1 MLCRVLLSSVLN
13 HLQSKRM
20 QGSPGVHGVGGEC
33 LYCQVAVFRVMSTDG
48 ISSSGYRC
56 LTDKM
61 QEGRQ
66 ESEMSYSINFPST
79 FVSDYKFLLDSGV
92 STICIISGS
101 AIRTEF
107 GKTDYILIPPNAD
120 IHFVASRENRRRQL
134 VQTTGNRTV
143 LIVRVTAPGS
153 AQSNTRASLANAAF
167 GSGGQQNSFAA
178 QYSACSARKLQ
189 FVAAS
194 GFESMITNGVI
205 DLALPAPVNGI
216 YTSSLA
222 NDMISSIKN
231 TLGVTNLGT
240 TFSNIMFC
248 MPIGT
253 ISRANNSTNWVSST
267 TILGQYSYY
276 NQNFCTS
283 LSAKMHEI
291 GHNLGLQ
298 HSSEDVYEYGDQS
311 CMMGSSYSGTG
322 SPVMCFNGHKN
333 FVLGWYADKQI
344 TVNPTTTSGAW
355 SGKLVGFVDY
365 TKASTS
371 RKEYVLIIVGKLYIQ
386 YNLAGGFNAQVKEKA
401 NLVTITTAVDSKSKS
416 SMLVALSA
424 KQFVVIDNY
433 TIETCDIVTASSLVP
448 KYVNLSVRLSN
459 QSSTCPGSTLVTLSP
474 SSSPIAM
481 PTTQIPTTKPPSIS
495 TNTPVN
501 SKPTIKP
508 TPTLKPAAKPSTATP
523 TSKPTAKLSIANL
536 TLTPT
541 TATPTAKPFT
551 AKPTTATPT
560 LVPSKLPSK
569 APTRN
574 QRYLPSSTPSTSLT
588 ESSIPSFIQRMA

>member
-1 MLCRVLLSSVLN
+1 MKTPHLMFRRTFAAALVFASICTIVLGKAVA
-13 HLQSKRM
+13 QD
-20 QGSPGVHGVGGEC
+20 GSPGVHGVGGEC

-48 ISSSGYRC
+48 IPSSGYRC

-79 FVSDYKFLLDSGV
+79 FVSAYKFKLDSGV

-107 GKTDYILIPPNAD
+107 GKPDYILIPSNAD

-231 TLGVTNLGT
+231 TLGVTNLGN

-283 LSAKMHEI
+283 LSAKIHEI

-333 FVLGWYADKQI
+333 YVLGWYADKQI
-344 TVNPTTTSGAW
+344 TVDPATDGAW

-365 TKASTS
+365 NKASTS

-386 YNLAGGFNAQVKEKA
+386 YNLAGGFNAQVQEKA

-424 KQFVVIDNY
+424 KQFVVIENY
-433 TIETCDIVTASSLVP
+433 TIETCEIVAASSQAP
-448 KYVNLSVRLSN
+448 KYVNLSVRLSS
-459 QSSTCPGSTLVTLSP
+459 QSSTCPRSTLVTLRP
-474 SSSPIAM
+474 SSSPTAM
-481 PTTQIPTTKPPSIS
+481 PTQVKHT
-495 TNTPVN
+495 
-501 SKPTIKP
+501 
-508 TPTLKPAAKPSTATP
+508 TATP
-523 TSKPTAKLSIANL
+523 TSKPTAKPATAKPTPIPTASKL
-536 TLTPT
+536 TAKPSTATPAFKTPT
-541 TATPTAKPFT
+541 ANPTAKLSTATPTFAGITVMPT
-551 AKPTTATPT
+551 AQPSTEKTTSMPTIKPT
-560 LVPSKLPSK
+560 K
-569 APTRN
+569 APKRN
-574 QRYLPSSTPSTSLT
+574 PH
-588 ESSIPSFIQRMA
+588 M

>member
-1 MLCRVLLSSVLN
+1 MLGKVAGAVVAVLLVSLV
-13 HLQSKRM
+13 SKTVDAQRS
-20 QGSPGVHGVGGEC
+20 GSPGVQVASREC
-33 LYCQVAVFRVMSTDG
+33 LICQVAVVHIMMADDTGVSN
-48 ISSSGYRC
+48 YRC
-56 LTDKM
+56 FTDET
-61 QEGRQ
+61 QESDGK
-66 ESEMSYSINFPST
+66 SEMSYSINLPMH
-79 FVSDYKFLLDSGV
+79 FVNRNKVMLDSGV
-92 STICIISGS
+92 STICIVGGS

-107 GKTDYILIPPNAD
+107 GKPDYILIPSNAD

-231 TLGVTNLGT
+231 TLGVTNLGN

-283 LSAKMHEI
+283 LSAKIHEI

-386 YNLAGGFNAQVKEKA
+386 YNLAGGFNAQVQEKA

-433 TIETCDIVTASSLVP
+433 TIETCEIVTASSLVP
-448 KYVNLSVRLSN
+448 KYVNLSVRLSSQRSN
-459 QSSTCPGSTLVTLSP
+459 CSGSTVVTMSP
-474 SSSPIAM
+474 TPAPAAV

-495 TNTPVN
+495 TNTTAT

-508 TPTLKPAAKPSTATP
+508 TPTLKPATKPSTATP
-523 TSKPTAKLSIANL
+523 TSKPTAKPSIANL
-536 TLTPT
+536 NLTT
-541 TATPTAKPFT
+541 TTGTPIVKPSTAKT
-551 AKPTTATPT
+551 TTATPT
-560 LVPSKLPSK
+560 LVPSKLPTK
-569 APTRN
+569 APRRN
-574 QRYLPSSTPSTSLT
+574 PRYLPSSTPSTSLT
-588 ESSIPSFIQRMA
+588 